1 MTDTQ
6 SFEYVLDGVKNA
18 EGVAYDTENNRVIVF
33 VTEKLPAE
41 ALADD
46 QLVAR
51 NVRVDSDVLGT
62 GEFHT
67 EDVHP
72 TPQGTDAHRDRH
84 RPIVGGISEGPTSRR
99 SAGTGGP
106 VATVTD
112 ASHERWYDTDEV
124 EEGDVVRLSNAH
136 VYVDSPGRSTVPAQS
151 GPAVVQPAII
161 DGARVADVVGEVI
174 GHGPLVDGV
183 RADCAARTIAQEG
196 QDIAA
201 FLNLPADAGHSVRR
215 EGVRTG
221 ETLTKSGRTT
231 GVRSGEIIATSA
243 SLRVRMGGSDES
255 SVLFRDQLV
264 TQSMSRSGDSG
275 SAVFDETGALV
286 GLLFAG
292 SEQATIVNR
301 IANVEA
307 RLGVEMGIREP
318 EPEPEPDPDW
328 HEFDRAFRRAVAIQL
343 AGVIG
348 SLEAIRRAVD
358 PDSDSD
364 PDRDTPDTE

>member
-1 MTDTQ
+1 MPDTTEY
-6 SFEYVLDGVKNA
+6 EYVLDGVKNA
-18 EGVAYDTENNRVIVF
+18 VGIAYDTENDRVLVF
-33 VTEKLPAE
+33 VTEKLPE
-41 ALADD
+41 DALADD

-51 NVRVDSDVLGT
+51 NVRVDSAVIGA

-67 EDVHP
+67 EDIHP
-72 TPQGTDAHRDRH
+72 TPQPTDAHRKRH

-112 ASHERWYDTDEV
+112 ATRDWWYHAQAV

-136 VYVDSPGRSTVPAQS
+136 VYVDSPGRPTVPTQP
-151 GPAVVQPAII
+151 GPAVVQPATI

-183 RADCAARTIAQEG
+183 RADCAARTVDQDG

-201 FLNLPADAGHSVRR
+201 FLNLPADAGHTVRR

-221 ETLTKSGRTT
+221 EILTKSGRTT

-243 SLRVRMGGSDES
+243 SVRVRMGDGDSA
-255 SVLFRDQLV
+255 VLFRDQLV

-292 SEQATIVNR
+292 SDQATIVNR
-301 IANVEA
+301 IANVEE
-307 RLGVEMGIREP
+307 RLGVEMGVREP
-318 EPEPEPDPDW
+318 EPEPEPDW
-328 HEFDRAFRRAVAIQL
+328 AAFDRAFRQAIATQL
-343 AGVIG
+343 AGIIG
-348 SLEAIRRAVD
+348 SLEAIRRVVHPEHND
-358 PDSDSD
+358 EQD
-364 PDRDTPDTE
+364 DR

>member
-1 MTDTQ
+1 MPDTTDY
-6 SFEYVLDGVKNA
+6 EYVLDGVTNA
-18 EGVAYDTENNRVIVF
+18 VGVEYDGDNDRVIVF

-41 ALADD
+41 ALADN
-46 QLVAR
+46 QLVSR
-51 NVRVDSDVLGT
+51 NVRVDSAVLGT

-67 EDVHP
+67 EDIHP
-72 TPQGTDAHRDRH
+72 TPQATDPHRDRH

-112 ASHERWYDTDEV
+112 ATREYWYDTDEV

-136 VYVDSPGRSTVPAQS
+136 VYVDSPGRSTVPTQS

-161 DGARVADVVGEVI
+161 DGARVGDVVGEVI

-183 RADCAARTIAQEG
+183 RADCAARTVSQEG

-201 FLNLPADAGHSVRR
+201 FLNLPADAGHTVRR

-221 ETLTKSGRTT
+221 EILTKSGRST
-231 GVRSGEIIATSA
+231 GVRSGEIMATSA
-243 SLRVRMGGSDES
+243 SVRVRMGGGDST
-255 SVLFRDQLV
+255 VLFRDQLI

-275 SAVFDETGALV
+275 SAVFGETGALV

-292 SEQATIVNR
+292 SDQATTVNR

-318 EPEPEPDPDW
+318 DPEPEPDPDW
-328 HEFDRAFRRAVAIQL
+328 HEFDRAFRRAVATQL
-343 AGVIG
+343 AGIIG
-348 SLEAIRRAVD
+348 GLEAVRRVVD
-358 PDSDSD
+358 PDH
-364 PDRDTPDTE
+364 DTPDAE